1 MKRRAD
7 QAEQV
12 EPASGRS
19 RSRSERPAGTG
30 ADSQGATVR
39 GRTREGNRVVITVSG
54 RPEKLAERIRRVA
67 RAVLRTE
74 GVRRAA
80 LDVAV
85 VGDARMRR
93 ENSRWLGEEGVT
105 DVLAF
110 DLREEER
117 SDQIRAARVSKR
129 TKALWVSAPKK
140 PLPHP
145 DVHRDGSDQRGR
157 GSVEGRPRP
166 WIDGQVIV
174 CRSVAR
180 RKARARGADWQK
192 ELLLYVVHGCLHL
205 CGYDDERSEDAERM
219 HRREDEILTAL
230 GLGAVFSGGPARSR
244 QAEILR
250 GVQDHRRTRAKPVRG
265 RGGRQ

>member
-1 MKRRAD
+1 M
-7 QAEQV
+7 
-12 EPASGRS
+12 
-19 RSRSERPAGTG
+19 
-30 ADSQGATVR
+30 R
-39 GRTREGNRVVITVSG
+39 GRTRERNRVVITVSG
-54 RPEKLAERIRRVA
+54 RPEKLAERIHRVA

-74 GVRRAA
+74 GVRQAA

-93 ENSRWLGEEGVT
+93 ENRRWLGEEGVT
-105 DVLAF
+105 DVLTF

-117 SDQIRAARVSKR
+117 SDE
-129 TKALWVSAPKK
+129 
-140 PLPHP
+140 
-145 DVHRDGSDQRGR
+145 RGR
-157 GSVEGRPRP
+157 GSVEGRRRP

-174 CRSVAR
+174 CQSVAR
-180 RKARARGADWQK
+180 RKARARGADWRK

-230 GLGAVFSGGPARSR
+230 GLGAVFSGDPARSR
-244 QAEILR
+244 RAEVLR
-250 GVQDHRRTRAKPVRG
+250 GIQDHRRTRAKPVRG